1 MSVFK
6 SYLRQLIRQLKAL
19 KKAEE
24 EGNKEEIRRII
35 DELLKD
41 AQDGLEDD
49 QEAIHI
55 TVREQ
60 IKAACDVAGISTTEL
75 GAKMGMSQQSMSARL
90 KTGKFSKSEYEQMAK
105 ILGARFVFRFE
116 FPDGTRI

>member
-19 KKAEE
+19 KKAADENNQEE
-24 EGNKEEIRRII
+24 VKRII

-49 QEAIHI
+49 
-55 TVREQ
+55 
-60 IKAACDVAGISTTEL
+60 
-75 GAKMGMSQQSMSARL
+75 
-90 KTGKFSKSEYEQMAK
+90 
-105 ILGARFVFRFE
+105 
-116 FPDGTRI
+116 

>member
-19 KKAEE
+19 KKASDENNQEE
-24 EGNKEEIRRII
+24 VKRII

-49 QEAIHI
+49 
-55 TVREQ
+55 
-60 IKAACDVAGISTTEL
+60 
-75 GAKMGMSQQSMSARL
+75 
-90 KTGKFSKSEYEQMAK
+90 
-105 ILGARFVFRFE
+105 
-116 FPDGTRI
+116 

>member
-19 KKAEE
+19 KKANDT
-24 EGNKEEIRRII
+24 GDKEAVKRII

-49 QEAIHI
+49 
-55 TVREQ
+55 
-60 IKAACDVAGISTTEL
+60 
-75 GAKMGMSQQSMSARL
+75 
-90 KTGKFSKSEYEQMAK
+90 
-105 ILGARFVFRFE
+105 
-116 FPDGTRI
+116 

>member
-24 EGNKEEIRRII
+24 EGNREETKRII

-49 QEAIHI
+49 
-55 TVREQ
+55 
-60 IKAACDVAGISTTEL
+60 
-75 GAKMGMSQQSMSARL
+75 
-90 KTGKFSKSEYEQMAK
+90 
-105 ILGARFVFRFE
+105 
-116 FPDGTRI
+116 

>member
-24 EGNKEEIRRII
+24 EGNTIEVKRII

-49 QEAIHI
+49 W
-55 TVREQ
+55 VGDKDYN
-60 IKAACDVAGISTTEL
+60 KAKNRISL
-75 GAKMGMSQQSMSARL
+75 CYGWDQ
-90 KTGKFSKSEYEQMAK
+90 Y
-105 ILGARFVFRFE
+105 
-116 FPDGTRI
+116 

>member
-19 KKAEE
+19 KEANETGDNE
-24 EGNKEEIRRII
+24 SVRRII

-49 QEAIHI
+49 
-55 TVREQ
+55 
-60 IKAACDVAGISTTEL
+60 
-75 GAKMGMSQQSMSARL
+75 
-90 KTGKFSKSEYEQMAK
+90 
-105 ILGARFVFRFE
+105 
-116 FPDGTRI
+116 

>member
-24 EGNKEEIRRII
+24 ERNKDEVRRII
-35 DELLKD
+35 EELLKD

-49 QEAIHI
+49 
-55 TVREQ
+55 
-60 IKAACDVAGISTTEL
+60 
-75 GAKMGMSQQSMSARL
+75 
-90 KTGKFSKSEYEQMAK
+90 
-105 ILGARFVFRFE
+105 
-116 FPDGTRI
+116 